1 MATGK
6 GLWLL
11 AGVLAADKNGKKAH
25 QRLLS
30 LPSFQHP
37 VPWLG
42 LDASQYDALLLPGG
56 HAKGGARQYLESE
69 KLQAVTAHFFDHN
82 KPVAAICHG
91 VVLAARSISSK
102 TGKSVLRG
110 LKTTS
115 LLSVQ
120 EKLAWWLTWLWLETT
135 TAPT

>member
-1 MATGK
+1 M
-6 GLWLL
+6 
-11 AGVLAADKNGKKAH
+11 
-25 QRLLS
+25 
-30 LPSFQHP
+30 
-37 VPWLG
+37 
-42 LDASQYDALLLPGG
+42 
-56 HAKGGARQYLESE
+56 RQYLESE
-69 KLQAVTAHFFDHN
+69 KLQAVTAQFFDHN
-82 KPVAAICHG
+82 KPVAAVCHG